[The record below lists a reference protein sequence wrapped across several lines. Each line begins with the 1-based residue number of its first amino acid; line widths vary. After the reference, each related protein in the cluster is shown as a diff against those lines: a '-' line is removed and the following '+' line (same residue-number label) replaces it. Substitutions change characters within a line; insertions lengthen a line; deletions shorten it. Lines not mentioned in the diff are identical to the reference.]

1 MWLKLS
7 KRIYL
12 IVGLLIGLSILF
24 SCVEEPTIAPVK
36 LPFSVIRIGNLT
48 ANIEAINIY
57 IDGESVTPSPNRKEF
72 TDYFDLVSGDRQ
84 IVVLDAATGDTLFNH
99 LNQIGAYKELSL
111 FFAGFYID
119 TVDYSEQTNIYA
131 VKTEGTTY
139 LDESPASDSLF
150 LYVINA
156 CGDTPLNE
164 EKPVNITAYWTIQE
178 DTTFRDTSAV
188 VNGDDSLSYK
198 GICGKIMSAG
208 SYEFI
213 ITVLGDSIAAYNG
226 ELESGT
232 FSYLY
237 ITGDPLSPE
246 VTFEKKMPLP
256 VRPK

>member
-7 KRIYL
+7 KRTSL
-12 IVGLLIGLSILF
+12 IVGLLIGSSILF

-48 ANIEAINIY
+48 ANIESFNMY
-57 IDGESVTPSPNRKEF
+57 IDGELVTPSPNRKKF

-84 IVVLDAATGDTLFNH
+84 IVLLDVATGDTIFNY
-99 LNQIGAYKELSL
+99 LAQIGAYKELSI
-111 FFAGFYID
+111 FFGGFYTD
-119 TVDYSEQTNIYA
+119 TVDYSFKYL

-139 LDESPASDSLF
+139 IDESPVSDSLF

-156 CGDTPLNE
+156 CGKTPLNE
-164 EKPVNITAYWTIQE
+164 ETLVNITAYWTIQE

-188 VNGDDSLSYK
+188 VNGDSLSYK
-198 GICGKIMSAG
+198 GSCGKVMSAG
-208 SYEFI
+208 SYEFV
-213 ITVLGDSIAAYNG
+213 ITVLGDSIAAYKG
-226 ELESGT
+226 ELENGT

-237 ITGDPLSPE
+237 LTGDPLSPE